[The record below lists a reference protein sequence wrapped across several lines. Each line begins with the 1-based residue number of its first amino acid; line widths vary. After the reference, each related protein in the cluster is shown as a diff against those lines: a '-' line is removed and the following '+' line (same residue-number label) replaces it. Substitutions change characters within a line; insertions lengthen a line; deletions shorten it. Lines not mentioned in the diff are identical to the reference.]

1 MSSSDFTSTL
11 AAQIALIA
19 GSVAVVIGL
28 ISYSEPHSD
37 DLFGRTKSALDDT
50 FSSKKP
56 HEESLLERVNSF
68 VEAASPWTAA
78 ATTETSPSSP
88 SLETSSSISSE
99 TDSVFG
105 RAPESF
111 NEDCDDDLKEWMM
124 MT

>member
-50 FSSKKP
+50 FSSIKP

-68 VEAASPWTAA
+68 VEASPWTATT
-78 ATTETSPSSP
+78 TTETSPSSP

-111 NEDCDDDLKEWMM
+111 NEDCDDD
-124 MT
+124 